1 MSRERPWGMGSR
13 GREAMVTPIRS
24 RLRIAG
30 KRKEPENQGGH
41 PNPVRDADQMD
52 SLEGHEG
59 SGSGQRAACD
69 PAILNVVISHGG

>member
-1 MSRERPWGMGSR
+1 MSRERPRDMGSR

-30 KRKEPENQGGH
+30 KRKEPENQGGY

-52 SLEGHEG
+52 SLGGYEG
-59 SGSGQRAACD
+59 SGSGQKAACD
-69 PAILNVVISHGG
+69 PAILNVAISHGG

>member
-1 MSRERPWGMGSR
+1 MSRERPRDMGSR

-30 KRKEPENQGGH
+30 KRKEPENQGRY
-41 PNPVRDADQMD
+41 PNPMRDADQME
-52 SLEGHEG
+52 SLEGYEG

-69 PAILNVVISHGG
+69 PAIHNVEIGHGG